1 MYTDPSGE
9 RPWNWIWNNDPPEND
24 PSDSDE
30 GTNTD
35 DPSDYWDCDP
45 DRVVEIP
52 EVVYT
57 VHSDPTNIT
66 NIGIDSGFGP
76 GYGEMGYFG
85 GYGPPFVGGYYG
97 QGSQFPDAPQWVYNY
112 KANNLYGEPGLEP
125 LTADIVFVFI
135 GEGIAVGV
143 GAAIKGVKWT
153 FKAVKG
159 WRWGKRGAAAVKA
172 AQVGRG
178 SSRILNTTAK
188 QLQSKFKHATDFG
201 LKGNWNKTAAGK
213 FNSAINQHI
222 NSSGVRVIN
231 GTYRGQPAIHYLNPS
246 TRLNV
251 ISTPQGQFWSGWRLT
266 PTQLRNVV
274 KHGGLK

>member
-1 MYTDPSGE
+1 MKEKSKAIIFAWMKKWAYIVLSMFLLVASGKTFSHE
-9 RPWNWIWNNDPPEND
+9 K
-24 PSDSDE
+24 
-30 GTNTD
+30 
-35 DPSDYWDCDP
+35 P
-45 DRVVEIP
+45 DVRV
-52 EVVYT
+52 EV
-57 VHSDPTNIT
+57 
-66 NIGIDSGFGP
+66 
-76 GYGEMGYFG
+76 
-85 GYGPPFVGGYYG
+85 
-97 QGSQFPDAPQWVYNY
+97 A
-112 KANNLYGEPGLEP
+112 
-125 LTADIVFVFI
+125 
-135 GEGIAVGV
+135 
-143 GAAIKGVKWT
+143 
-153 FKAVKG
+153 
-159 WRWGKRGAAAVKA
+159 
-172 AQVGRG
+172 GRG